1 MEVAIHINKAHQF
14 QPEEI
19 KTHLRALYHNDSSF
33 EELPTKISR
42 IYIGDEFCF
51 NRRPTLTSLKKS
63 YLFAEKNGL
72 KITLLT
78 PVLTNDGIEEFAKL
92 FDFVNEIDP
101 HAELVINDWG
111 VLAFL
116 RTKYPSFK
124 ISLGR
129 LLNKGFKD
137 PRLPDPG
144 KAAAITKGTKQLL
157 NQCTFDLVTY
167 QKKMMEMGV
176 IRLERDIMPYATALP
191 ENSHLLRTSI
201 YFPFGY
207 ITSGRVCWI
216 ASFNQKTGEKFVPGN
231 SCTQPCNGIALT
243 LKNDNV
249 SLKVIQ
255 SGNTFFYLYPFKML
269 QNLLLHA
276 QDQDLRIVYQ
286 GFHIGQ
292 TL

>member
-1 MEVAIHINKAHQF
+1 MEVAIHINISNQC

-19 KTHLRALYHNDSSF
+19 KTHLGALYQSNFSF
-33 EELPTKISR
+33 EELPTNISR

-78 PVLTNDGIEEFAKL
+78 PVLTNEGIEEFAKL
-92 FDFVNEIDP
+92 FDFINEVDP

-111 VLAFL
+111 VLAFI
-116 RTKYPSFK
+116 RNKYPSFK

-137 PRLPDPG
+137 PRLTDPD
-144 KAAAITKGTKQLL
+144 KAAAISEGTKQLL
-157 NQCTFDLVTY
+157 NQSTFDLVTY
-167 QKKMMEMGV
+167 QKKMLEMGV
-176 IRLERDIMPYATALP
+176 LRLERDIMPYATTIP
-191 ENSHLLRTSI
+191 KSSHMIKTSI
-201 YFPFGY
+201 YLPFGY

-216 ASFNQKTGEKFVPGN
+216 ASFGQQAREKFVPGN
-231 SCTQPCNGIALT
+231 ICTQPCNDISLN
-243 LKNDNV
+243 LKDSNV

-255 SGNTFFYLYPFKML
+255 SGNTFFYLYPFTILKD
-269 QNLLLHA
+269 LLLHA
-276 QDQDLRIVYQ
+276 RDQDLRLVYQ
-286 GFHIGQ
+286 GFYMGQ
-292 TL
+292 TS